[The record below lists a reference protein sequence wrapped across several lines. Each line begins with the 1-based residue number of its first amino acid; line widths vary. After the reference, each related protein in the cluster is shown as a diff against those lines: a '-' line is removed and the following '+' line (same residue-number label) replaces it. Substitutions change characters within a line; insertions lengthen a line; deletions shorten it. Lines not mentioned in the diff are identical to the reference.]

1 MDDQPVCDEMAKFAP
16 LGSFL
21 GGNTQAVQAH
31 TSLDKAYC
39 APLNGIGVKCP
50 KGSDGTKFGMSLKNL
65 SVAPL
70 RRSRSGSITAVT
82 KWLQYGS
89 HGMAPICR
97 SRSGSNTAV
106 SDTWWTSA
114 TSLFPTDKK
123 QISQ

>member
-82 KWLQYGS
+82 KWLDYGGHEVAPIRRSWNGSYMPVTKWLQYG
-89 HGMAPICR
+89 G
-97 SRSGSNTAV
+97 
-106 SDTWWTSA
+106 
-114 TSLFPTDKK
+114 
-123 QISQ
+123 Q